1 MARFLFLVLACC
13 PALPAAAW
21 AGDVGAADLARS
33 IREAG
38 LDPEAC
44 YRVHDLSLQKEDIR
58 LYFTEGYLIFSKPVA
73 GEPRSAV
80 FTAEV
85 EGGDGEAILLPPSRG
100 ERRSLALFTQS
111 ANLDEHFSTALMI
124 FTDGSAAVLLD
135 RINREGAGR
144 KAREMG
150 ALLAEKWTP
159 VLANVE
165 SGFQIRMLTD
175 LLSPGQGAGTLFITL
190 SGRQLGNFDIVYDPS
205 SREQI
210 MAGQL
215 AERDGHFVYNIWTS
229 FAARSNRAGTNKP
242 AEPAFTLA
250 DFRID
255 AAVDTELRMKAT
267 TRVKVR
273 VGAHSLRAFPFHV
286 SPAMRVTAVRI
297 DGAPAELFFEDSVR
311 ERALRGNDSDVF
323 LAVTPEALAAQSEHE
338 FEFDHESASAI
349 EAGATWYPRGGE
361 DFANYDLT
369 FRYPM
374 RLTLVTAGDV
384 AEDRVDGDWRIT
396 RRRTPVP
403 IRLAGFNLGEYE
415 KVSSA
420 AGGHTVE
427 AYGSPPDPSARL
439 RTVAAEV
446 SSSLEFFSGLFGPPA
461 LNTLAVAPIAGMF
474 GRSFPGLVGLPT
486 PGLPTPNDRDPDF
499 IEAHQVARQWWGN
512 IVTASGYRDE
522 WLMEALSGYSALMWI
537 EKNQGAKAIESI
549 LDGYREEL
557 LNQDAGG
564 RTIESAGPIVWGSRL
579 DSTGVPGARRA
590 IAYEKGAWILHMVRR
605 RLGDQR
611 FLKMLAELR
620 RRYEFRSISTDDF
633 RALVREF
640 WPEQANATSTDDFFD
655 NWVYATGV
663 PSLKLKYAVKGTARA
678 LKISGAIEQTGVAD
692 DFSIEAPVEI
702 QFAKGAPKTVWVR
715 TSSGTVRFSAAL
727 RRKPLRVSLDT
738 GSVLTA
744 RQ

>member
-1 MARFLFLVLACC
+1 VARLLFPVLACC
-13 PALPAAAW
+13 LALPAAAW
-21 AGDVGAADLARS
+21 AGDVGTADLARS

-124 FTDGSAAVLLD
+124 FTDGSASALLD
-135 RINREGAGR
+135 RINGEGAGR

-159 VLANVE
+159 VLSNVE

-175 LLSPGQGAGTLFITL
+175 LLSPGREAGTLFVTL

-229 FAARSNRAGTNKP
+229 FAARSSRAGTSKP
-242 AEPAFTLA
+242 MPAGFTLA

-255 AAVDTELRMKAT
+255 AALDTELRMKAA

-273 VGAHSLRAFPFHV
+273 VGAHSLRTFPFHI
-286 SPAMRVTAVRI
+286 SHAMRVTAVRV

-311 ERALRGNDSDVF
+311 DRAMRGGDSDLF
-323 LAVTPEALAAQSEHE
+323 LAVTPEVLAAQSEHE

-349 EAGATWYPRGGE
+349 EADSTWYPRGGE
-361 DFANYDLT
+361 AFANYDLT

-384 AEDRVDGDWRIT
+384 AEERVDGDWRIT

-403 IRLAGFNLGEYE
+403 IRLAGFNLGKYE

-427 AYGSPPDPSARL
+427 VYGSPPDPSARL
-439 RTVAAEV
+439 RPVAADV
-446 SSSLEFFSGLFGPPA
+446 ASALEFFSGLFGPPA
-461 LNTLAVAPIAGMF
+461 LNTLAVAPITGMF
-474 GRSFPGLVGLPT
+474 GRSFPGLIDLPT
-486 PGLPTPNDRDPDF
+486 PGDRDADF
-499 IEAHQVARQWWGN
+499 IEAREVARQWWGN

-522 WLMEALSGYSALMWI
+522 WLMEALSSYSALMWI
-537 EKNQGAKAIESI
+537 EKNKGAKAIESI

-557 LNQDAGG
+557 LKKDAGG
-564 RTIESAGPIVWGSRL
+564 RAIESAGPIVWGSRL
-579 DSTGVPGARRA
+579 DSTGVAGARRA
-590 IAYEKGAWILHMVRR
+590 IANEKGAWIMHMVRR
-605 RLGDQR
+605 RLGDDR

-620 RRYEFRSISTDDF
+620 RRYEFCSISTDDF

-640 WPEQANATSTDDFFD
+640 WPQQANATSTDDFFD

-663 PSLKLKYAVKGTARA
+663 PSLKLTYAVRGTARA
-678 LKISGAIEQTGVAD
+678 VKVSGAIEQSGVAD

-715 TSSGTVRFSAAL
+715 TSSGTVRFSAAP
-727 RRKPLRVSLDT
+727 RRRPLRVSLDT

-744 RQ
+744 QK